1 MKGLFVT
8 IEGPDGS
15 GKSTV
20 AQALKARLDQAGI
33 DYCMTREPG
42 GTAIAEKIRAI
53 ILDVDN
59 EEMDARCEALLYAAS
74 RAQHTEKLI
83 IPSLKEGKLV
93 ISDRY
98 MLSSIAYQGAGREL
112 GVDIVEKVNLFATQ
126 HLEPDL
132 ILFLDVDP
140 ITVLKRK
147 AARAE
152 QDRLELAGDDFH
164 NRVYQGYQQA
174 MKKAKNVVIIDAKKS
189 PEEVID
195 KAWAA
200 IEKKWR
206 ETR

>member
-8 IEGPDGS
+8 LEGPDGS

-20 AQALKARLDQAGI
+20 AQGLKDRLDRASI
-33 DYCMTREPG
+33 PHCMTREPG
-42 GTAIAEKIRAI
+42 GTTIAEKIRSI

-83 IPSLKEGKLV
+83 IPNLQEGNLV

-112 GVDIVEKVNLFATQ
+112 GMDIVEKINLFATQ
-126 HLEPDL
+126 HLDPDL

-147 AARAE
+147 AAQAE

-164 NRVYQGYQQA
+164 NRVYEGYQAA
-174 MKKAKNVVIIDAKKS
+174 MKKAKNVVVIDARQG
-189 PEEVID
+189 PDDVIEQ
-195 KAWAA
+195 AWTE

-206 ETR
+206 EKQ